1 MKDETTSLVSEVRCK
16 LHIKSNTDSQVRN
29 LWMCLNYDQKP
40 QVSHIVEHI
49 KRNFC
54 QLVNTTQCQKQHA
67 EDTQKAD
74 VKLYLDDFWLPPNE
88 NSRLIREN
96 DCIK

>member
-1 MKDETTSLVSEVRCK
+1 MKDETTSLVSEVRVK
-16 LHIKSNTDSQVRN
+16 LHIKSNSDSQVRN
-29 LWMCLNYDQKP
+29 LWMCLNYDHKP

-54 QLVNTTQCQKQHA
+54 HLDKTTKKEHA
-67 EDTQKAD
+67 ECSSHAD
-74 VKLYLDDFWLPPNE
+74 VKLYLDDFWLPPSE